1 MNNIYLGGVLGDK
14 IKELNKCNWSL
25 FANGIHLKGLKQQ
38 NQELE
43 LNVL

>member
-25 FANGIHLKGLKQQ
+25 FANDTPERLKTTESGA
-38 NQELE
+38 
-43 LNVL
+43 